1 VKNTCPNTG
10 HNDGA
15 GQNLRLIPLA
25 IPAVYALSFMQIF
38 FRVFC
43 QYGTAERGRFTFFR
57 AVSITGAL
65 LIFVNKVDVY
75 GEEQQVKGKEVGDF
89 ADAAFHSDGFVGFGQ
104 LRYTSSIIPA
114 TKHPRYL
121 VIMRIITF
129 HQPVKLPVPDPVTVG
144 YCDNVMQSLTG
155 LFF

>member
-1 VKNTCPNTG
+1 MVHQTHTPPLVTMMG
-10 HNDGA
+10 RSY
-15 GQNLRLIPLA
+15 LRLIPLV
-25 IPAVYALSFMQIF
+25 IPAIYALFFMQIF

-43 QYGTAERGRFTFFR
+43 QYCTAEGSRFTFFR
-57 AVSITGAL
+57 TVGIAGAV

-75 GEEQQVKGKEVGDF
+75 SEEQQVKSKEVGNF

-114 TKHPRYL
+114 TKHRRYL

-129 HQPVKLPVPDPVTVG
+129 HHPVKLLVPYPVTIR
-144 YCDNVMQSLTG
+144 
-155 LFF
+155 